1 MTKPSSA
8 LGRAFDEA
16 KFGFARTLDLRA
28 SMPTGDEAV
37 RRAELW
43 LRERQIAKAGDVL
56 VITGRGNGSPG
67 GVAVVREA
75 VLRLFTR
82 LKRKGVVSSV
92 AEHTAGSFVVTL
104 ASIRALFEA
113 PPRSRGPQP
122 NAITA
127 DPAELAA
134 LDVMTLGALR
144 RLAEMSLELLGAP
157 RTDAFVGDEMLR
169 QFSILSSAMSPDET
183 DRDRQLQFLIS
194 TSLSAFE
201 SLD

>member
-1 MTKPSSA
+1 MTKPSPA

-16 KFGFARTLDLRA
+16 KFGFARTLDLRT
-28 SMPTGDEAV
+28 SMPTGDAAA

-43 LRERQIAKAGDVL
+43 LRERQMAKAGDVL

-67 GVAVVREA
+67 GVAVVRDA
-75 VLRLFTR
+75 VLRLLTS
-82 LKRKGVVSSV
+82 LKRKGVISSV

-104 ASIRALFEA
+104 ASIRALFDA
-113 PPRSRGPQP
+113 APRSRGPQP
-122 NAITA
+122 AVIAA

-134 LDVMTLGALR
+134 LDAATRGALR
-144 RLAEMSLELLGAP
+144 RLAELSLESLGAP
-157 RTDAFVGDEMLR
+157 RTDVFVGDEMLR
-169 QFSILSSAMSPDET
+169 QFSILSAAMSPDET

-201 SLD
+201 NLD

>member
-1 MTKPSSA
+1 MVGTLRVRVRKEVNESA
-8 LGRAFDEA
+8 V
-16 KFGFARTLDLRA
+16 
-28 SMPTGDEAV
+28 M
-37 RRAELW
+37 
-43 LRERQIAKAGDVL
+43 
-56 VITGRGNGSPG
+56 
-67 GVAVVREA
+67 
-75 VLRLFTR
+75 
-82 LKRKGVVSSV
+82 
-92 AEHTAGSFVVTL
+92 
-104 ASIRALFEA
+104 
-113 PPRSRGPQP
+113 
-122 NAITA
+122 
-127 DPAELAA
+127 AELAA